1 MDPSKVTRPGFKSIQ
16 AGSSI
21 QALNISLPSVDKELF
36 LKRNLCEPPCLTS
49 RVRKG
54 HWGQPTEAGG
64 PGRHPLA
71 AHTPRPHVPSHRAL
85 VEEARKRRLL
95 EDSDSEEDAAATL
108 PQPASRPGPTA
119 ILDEVS
125 GAP

>member
-1 MDPSKVTRPGFKSIQ
+1 MDPSEVTWPGFKSIQ

-21 QALNISLPSVDKELF
+21 QVLNISLPSVDKELF
-36 LKRNLCEPPCLTS
+36 FKRNLCEPPCLTS

-54 HWGQPTEAGG
+54 HWGQLTEAGC
-64 PGRHPLA
+64 PGRHPPA
-71 AHTPRPHVPSHRAL
+71 AHLPRPHVPSHRAL

-95 EDSDSEEDAAATL
+95 EDSDSEEDAAPAL
-108 PQPASRPGPTA
+108 PQPAPRPGPTA

-125 GAP
+125 RAP